1 MITADI
7 KNPIPAIC
15 LSDFHMLMPIL
26 VEFKLPFYANFL
38 FLNFVFVFGKK
49 NACDYTLNPSV
60 LLNHW
65 SLEQLG
71 AAAVNLVAGEK
82 PTDVYSGIAA
92 R

>member
-1 MITADI
+1 
-7 KNPIPAIC
+7 
-15 LSDFHMLMPIL
+15 
-26 VEFKLPFYANFL
+26 
-38 FLNFVFVFGKK
+38 
-49 NACDYTLNPSV
+49 LNPSV

>member
-7 KNPIPAIC
+7 QNLIPAIC
-15 LSDFHMLMPIL
+15 LSDFHMLMSIL

-38 FLNFVFVFGKK
+38 FVFGKK
-49 NACDYTLNPSV
+49 NARDYTMNPSV